1 MDKMVITGGERLLGE
16 ARVSGSKNAALPM
29 LCATI
34 LAQEPCTLRGVPAL
48 RDIRTTRRL
57 LEGVGVNM
65 NADDGDIVIDP
76 KNLAGHEAPYEIV
89 KTMRAGVLVLGP
101 LLARLGRARVSLP
114 GGCAIG
120 ARPIDQHLK
129 GLEKLGARIRLE
141 HGYVEADAPNGLH
154 GAEISFDMVTV
165 GGTEN
170 LMMAAAL
177 AEGETVLK
185 NCAREPEIVALAE
198 WLRGMGARIEGDGD
212 DVITVRGV
220 KELGGVDQPLIP
232 DRIETGTLM
241 VAVGITQGNVL
252 LHNVRLDLLT
262 TVVDKL
268 RQADLTIEPENGGV
282 RVVGPHR
289 VRAVDVKTRP
299 YPGFPTDMQ
308 AQVMALMCVA
318 DGLSVISESIFE
330 NRFMHVLELQRM
342 GASIKIEGRSAM
354 VRGTPF
360 LSGAPVMATDLRASA
375 SLVLAALAAEG
386 TTEVLRIYH
395 LDRGYE
401 RLDDK
406 LAALG
411 AKVARA
417 KQDIL

>member
-1 MDKMVITGGERLLGE
+1 MEKMVITGGERLLGE
-16 ARVSGSKNAALPM
+16 ARVGGSKNAALPM

-76 KNLAGHEAPYEIV
+76 KNLGGHEAPYEIV

-129 GLEKLGARIRLE
+129 GLEKLGARIRLD

-154 GAEISFDMVTV
+154 GTEISFDMATV

-177 AEGETVLK
+177 AEGETVLR

-220 KELGGVDQPLIP
+220 KALGGVDQPLIP

-308 AQVMALMCVA
+308 AQIMALMCVA